1 MKLCFNGTFYYLV
14 AERWD
19 DPSMGQLANRH
30 GFRLHQEKKVFY
42 TPDPRVAARL
52 REHASTKAEEQLSR
66 SLLTVSPWTSRV
78 PFPPHLTPLPFQV
91 PAAKFS
97 LGRNRSY
104 QYAAPGMG
112 KTIIASLIINGW
124 SASSMVDRF
133 VYVCPPFLVRNVE
146 NELNLWAPEIGV
158 EHYDLPQLFG
168 NILLVPSSLLARSDL
183 RDELLRFVY
192 RYKNARSALI
202 IDEAHQFKDWEAERT
217 RKMFGFE
224 DEPGLTSI
232 FDRVVSMSG
241 TAMPNRP
248 MELYPNFSTLA
259 PETIDFMDRDAFGLK
274 FCAGRYDGY
283 GYDFSGASNMKD
295 LAERVQ
301 GTYMYRLKKDE
312 LKLPPL
318 QEEVFVV
325 ADDMKPEL
333 MAFESKLL
341 KDYGV
346 EDLVK
351 GKLEEK
357 YQYQEMHLMTYQ
369 RLLGLQKV
377 KHTLDWME
385 DVMENSEDDAIIFAR
400 HKDVLQAIYDG
411 LHRKGYFPILINS
424 EIPQSKRHDLVK
436 QFQTAKKRRP
446 LVGSLRCM
454 GIGFNATRANRILHV
469 EPAWT
474 DSENAQGTDR
484 AHRYGQKR
492 SVFAQYMVYQNSVDK
507 RVLDVVLRKRK
518 LSSYL

>member
-1 MKLCFNGTFYYLV
+1 MKLCFNGTFYYVEARL
-14 AERWD
+14 D
-19 DPSMGQLANRH
+19 DIGRVREAN
-30 GFRLHQEKKVFY
+30 FRFHDEKKVWY

-52 REHASTKAEEQLSR
+52 REHASTKAEEELQR
-66 SLLTVSPWTSRV
+66 TLLTVSPWTGRV
-78 PFPPHLTPLPFQV
+78 PFPPHLSPLPFQV

-124 SASSMVDRF
+124 HDEQRARLVDRF
-133 VYVCPPFLVRNVE
+133 VYVCPPFLMRNVE
-146 NELNLWAPEIGV
+146 NELNLWSPAVGV
-158 EHYDLPQLFG
+158 EKYDLPQLFG
-168 NILLVPSSLLARSDL
+168 NILLVPSSLLGREDL
-183 RDELLRFVY
+183 RDEVLRFIY
-192 RYKNARSALI
+192 RFKNAKSALI
-202 IDEAHQFKDWEAERT
+202 IDEAHQFKDWEADRT
-217 RKMFGFE
+217 QKLFGFE

-248 MELYPNFSTLA
+248 MELFPNFSTLA

-283 GYDFSGASNMKD
+283 GYDFSGASNMTD
-295 LAERVQ
+295 LAKRVQ
-301 GTYMYRLKKDE
+301 GTYMHRLKKSE

-333 MAFESKLL
+333 LAFESKIL

-357 YQYQEMHLMTYQ
+357 YQYQGMHLMTYQ

-400 HKDVLQAIYDG
+400 HKDVLSAIYDG

-424 EIPQSKRHDLVK
+424 EIPQAKRHDLVK

-474 DSENAQGTDR
+474 DSENSQGTDR

-492 SVFAQYMVYQNSVDK
+492 SVFAQYMVYADSVDK
-507 RVLDVVLRKRK
+507 KVLDVVLRKRK